1 MNNQMFRITTI
12 NLHYLAAEHNE
23 HSLPML
29 TVDTSSA
36 RLRRK
41 REFNCQKSYCWKR
54 ARRCCCAKFMSINKK
69 NKVNYLLTGAEA
81 RLITCLCMC
90 DVAENRKKLSLLN
103 SSTMQSIIIS
113 STEKIVVFLSNFVH
127 KMSWTNFRRVVL
139 LLNVFRAKLQLST
152 LFSVVDIV
160 HVRPAMQNNEEKL
173 KEISPSY
180 RHTSHKLHH
189 FAGCVVERFLQKSER
204 PLHCL
209 WRWLMA
215 LHANVTG
222 ERLKVKEMCDNLSRS
237 YVFLR
242 HQTQQNAR
250 TNLRNSFYVN

>member
-36 RLRRK
+36 RLQRK

-54 ARRCCCAKFMSINKK
+54 ARRCCCAKFMSINTK

-81 RLITCLCMC
+81 RLITCLCMR
-90 DVAENRKKLSLLN
+90 DVAENRKELSFLN

-113 STEKIVVFLSNFVH
+113 STEKTVFFLSNSVH
-127 KMSWTNFRRVVL
+127 KMSWTNFWRVVL

-204 PLHCL
+204 RYIVYDDGWWPFMPTWPARDWK
-209 WRWLMA
+209 WRKCAITWVEVMFFCGIK
-215 LHANVTG
+215 HNRTH
-222 ERLKVKEMCDNLSRS
+222 ERTFKIHFM
-237 YVFLR
+237 
-242 HQTQQNAR
+242 
-250 TNLRNSFYVN
+250 